1 MAAKVECGFV
11 AGKTLSSVYTF
22 AGPTLFSASEL
33 RSETER
39 PAIIVILKKANY
51 IIYICNSTFT

>member
-11 AGKTLSSVYTF
+11 AGKTLSVYTF
-22 AGPTLFSASEL
+22 AGFTLFSASEL

-39 PAIIVILKKANY
+39 PAIIVILEKANY
-51 IIYICNSTFT
+51 IIYICNFIFT